1 MKQQANLVKALGGE
15 SLSSTVHSI
24 SINKG
29 SWDTKEEQSEDKP
42 SSMMLPYV
50 AGVSERIRMA
60 CPIHR
65 LHISLL
71 TTQYHGCIPHSSDV
85 YGKLQT
91 WKQDILC
98 LAISGLPGI
107 NTQEG
112 GSTLGFLS
120 HLPSPKFQ
128 H

>member
-50 AGVSERIRMA
+50 AGVSERITMA

-65 LHISLL
+65 LSRFSLQNSRGTQKRGL
-71 TTQYHGCIPHSSDV
+71 ASVLMYTENSNMEAGYTMFSHQWTTRDSY
-85 YGKLQT
+85 
-91 WKQDILC
+91 
-98 LAISGLPGI
+98 
-107 NTQEG
+107 
-112 GSTLGFLS
+112 
-120 HLPSPKFQ
+120 
-128 H
+128 